1 MPEAAPL
8 PRQQFLRGE
17 STWRDAPCYEED
29 PIGRERQ
36 DSTAASIQQTS
47 VVDAIAQTMIGE
59 WMFKYIRRKSFGSS
73 DQKDNWE
80 GRNAEEVS
88 ASITNSGVRHKRWVW
103 LAPYER
109 VIMWSNKQPT
119 TGPALLGKSGRKR
132 KSLRFFYR
140 FIYLPALLTM
150 IHTVTIKNV
159 LDVKDDNPLP
169 KGSSPQS
176 QFNRSILVLTPQRA
190 LKFTATSLER
200 HYVWLSALSFLSH
213 SSMGTDE
220 LELASIPPIPQG
232 DREPDS
238 PVSAPNVRKNPIRD
252 TFKAARGLPRGYPKS
267 KLPFGNGKTAPPLPE
282 VPVNDY
288 NTSING
294 LDPIDDNDHDHDH
307 DHHDHDDGAAAAPPT
322 VPMFKHSRKRSNTAP
337 RMGTGM
343 ATIST
348 GAGTGTVRKFSSF
361 GPTTTTT
368 SSQHSGGSGPP
379 SVVGSIDAFYPPPTI
394 PTNNTRTSFS
404 RRTSEASG
412 PSSLGGTSSSRYADS
427 TGTMRM
433 EAFIA
438 QGDVGSSSSSSRQQ
452 SRRRARKPS
461 GTGTGTSSGTQDMDF
476 FVGFENNSETSSRL
490 DDPFRGF

>member
-1 MPEAAPL
+1 
-8 PRQQFLRGE
+8 
-17 STWRDAPCYEED
+17 
-29 PIGRERQ
+29 
-36 DSTAASIQQTS
+36 
-47 VVDAIAQTMIGE
+47 
-59 WMFKYIRRKSFGSS
+59 
-73 DQKDNWE
+73 
-80 GRNAEEVS
+80 
-88 ASITNSGVRHKRWVW
+88 
-103 LAPYER
+103 
-109 VIMWSNKQPT
+109 
-119 TGPALLGKSGRKR
+119 
-132 KSLRFFYR
+132 
-140 FIYLPALLTM
+140 
-150 IHTVTIKNV
+150 
-159 LDVKDDNPLP
+159 
-169 KGSSPQS
+169 
-176 QFNRSILVLTPQRA
+176 
-190 LKFTATSLER
+190 
-200 HYVWLSALSFLSH
+200 
-213 SSMGTDE
+213 MGTDE

-252 TFKAARGLPRGYPKS
+252 SFKAARGLPRGYPKS
-267 KLPFGNGKTAPPLPE
+267 KLPFGNGKTALPLPE

-294 LDPIDDNDHDHDH
+294 LDPIDDNDNDNDDDHGDS
-307 DHHDHDDGAAAAPPT
+307 AAAAPPT

-337 RMGTGM
+337 RMGTGT

-348 GAGTGTVRKFSSF
+348 GTGTVRKFSSF
-361 GPTTTTT
+361 GPTRTTT

-412 PSSLGGTSSSRYADS
+412 PSSLGGTSSNHYADS
-427 TGTMRM
+427 AGTMRM

-452 SRRRARKPS
+452 SRRRPRKPS
-461 GTGTGTSSGTQDMDF
+461 GTGTGTSTGTGMQDMDF